1 MTIDISTNTQKLD
14 MDFIHHFL
22 TRSYWAKKRTKQKV
36 STTTRNPLCF
46 GVYLDNKQIGF
57 ARVLTDY
64 TVFGYL
70 MDLFIIEE
78 QQGNGYSKL
87 LMKAIMEHPDLQNI
101 SRWML
106 ATSGAHKLY
115 TQFGFTALPDPTK
128 IMAKLITKSIT

>member
-1 MTIDISTNTQKLD
+1 MTIDISTNTKKLD
-14 MDFIHHFL
+14 IDFIHSFL
-22 TRSYWAKKRTKQKV
+22 TRSYWAKERTKQEV
-36 STTTRNPLCF
+36 ITTVKNSLCF
-46 GVYLDNKQIGF
+46 GMYLDNQQIGF

-64 TVFGYL
+64 AVFGYL
-70 MDLFIIEE
+70 MDVFIIEE
-78 QQGNGYSKL
+78 QRGNGYSKL

-106 ATSGAHKLY
+106 ATSDAHKLY